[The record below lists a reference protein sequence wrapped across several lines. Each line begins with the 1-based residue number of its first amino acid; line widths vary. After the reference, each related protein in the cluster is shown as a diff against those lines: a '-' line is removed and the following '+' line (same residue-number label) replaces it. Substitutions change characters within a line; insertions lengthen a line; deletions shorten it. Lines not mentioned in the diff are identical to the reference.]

1 MLVHR
6 GPAKV
11 FNSEEEA
18 IKVIYAGGIKAGDV
32 VVIRY
37 EGPAGGP
44 GMREMLSPTS
54 AIAGMGLD
62 KDVALITDG
71 RFSGAT
77 RGAAIGH
84 ISPEAVSGGNIAYV
98 HDGDMISINIPEY
111 SINLEVSDE
120 ELENRKKTDE
130 IKIKKDIK
138 GYLRRYSQMVSSA
151 DKGAI
156 INK

>member
-1 MLVHR
+1 
-6 GPAKV
+6 
-11 FNSEEEA
+11 
-18 IKVIYAGGIKAGDV
+18 
-32 VVIRY
+32 
-37 EGPAGGP
+37 
-44 GMREMLSPTS
+44 
-54 AIAGMGLD
+54 
-62 KDVALITDG
+62 
-71 RFSGAT
+71 
-77 RGAAIGH
+77 
-84 ISPEAVSGGNIAYV
+84 
-98 HDGDMISINIPEY
+98 MISINIPEY